1 MVTLD
6 EHFYHNGT
14 KPRLRVTGYGLK
26 RAEKSV
32 QSRESVDRFSAPIG
46 GPPLSSP
53 ASVVKK
59 SASMNSEPGI
69 WNTLIHREA
78 AEVNGGPTR
87 INDQQCHVLI

>member
-46 GPPLSSP
+46 RPPLSS
-53 ASVVKK
+53 A
-59 SASMNSEPGI
+59 N
-69 WNTLIHREA
+69 W
-78 AEVNGGPTR
+78 
-87 INDQQCHVLI
+87 